1 MKAALSLAACL
12 VLVAPAVTAN
22 PPSAKSAP
30 APVAPGTVR
39 SAKAVLQEYVSAWNR
54 HDPAALDRLLD
65 PDSVH
70 EDVPAGFR
78 GKGPAEIKAF
88 AGEVFKAQPDL
99 KWRLT
104 TIVES
109 GSTVA
114 AEWTW
119 TSTYTGDGPN
129 GPVKGQKISVH
140 GATFVVV
147 EGGRVRRFVDY
158 YDFASAFPA
167 PTGDAK

>member
-12 VLVAPAVTAN
+12 VLVAPAIAED
-22 PPSAKSAP
+22 PPSP
-30 APVAPGTVR
+30 
-39 SAKAVLQEYVSAWNR
+39 KAVIQEYVSAWNR
-54 HDPAALDRLLD
+54 HDPAALDPLLD
-65 PDSVH
+65 PASVH

-104 TIVES
+104 TIVQS

-119 TSTYTGDGPN
+119 TATYTGDGPN
-129 GPVKGQKISVH
+129 GPVKGQKISAH
-140 GATFVVV
+140 GASFAVV
-147 EGGRVRRFVDY
+147 ERGRIRRFVDY

-167 PTGDAK
+167 PTAGAK

>member
-1 MKAALSLAACL
+1 MKLAVSLAVCVAMI
-12 VLVAPAVTAN
+12 APAAAAE
-22 PPSAKSAP
+22 PPSTKNAAAVGDS
-30 APVAPGTVR
+30 GTAR

-54 HDPAALDRLLD
+54 HDPAALEPLLD
-65 PDSVH
+65 PESVH
-70 EDVPAGFR
+70 EDVPAAFR
-78 GKGPAEIKAF
+78 GKGPAQIKAF
-88 AGEVFKAQPDL
+88 AAEVFKAQPDL

-104 TIVES
+104 TVVES

-129 GPVKGQKISVH
+129 GPVKGQKISAH
-140 GATFVVV
+140 GATFAVV
-147 EGGRVRRFVDY
+147 EGGRIRRFVDY

-167 PTGDAK
+167 PSSAAK

>member
-1 MKAALSLAACL
+1 MRVALTLAACWA
-12 VLVAPAVTAN
+12 VISPAVAAD
-22 PPSAKSAP
+22 PPAAKNVP
-30 APVAPGTVR
+30 AGVASDTPR

-54 HDPAALDRLLD
+54 HDPAALDSLLD
-65 PDSVH
+65 PESVH
-70 EDVPAGFR
+70 EDIPAAFR

-88 AGEVFKAQPDL
+88 ALEVFKAQPDL

-129 GPVKGQKISVH
+129 GPVKGQKISAR
-140 GATFVVV
+140 GATFAVV
-147 EGGRVRRFVDY
+147 EGGRIRRFVDY

-167 PTGDAK
+167 PTAGAK

>member
-1 MKAALSLAACL
+1 MNVALSLAACV
-12 VLVAPAVTAN
+12 VLVAPAGAGD
-22 PPSAKSAP
+22 PPSAKIAP
-30 APVAPGTVR
+30 APIARAAAG
-39 SAKAVLQEYVSAWNR
+39 SAKAVVREYVAAWNR
-54 HDPAALDRLLD
+54 HNPAALDPLLD
-65 PDSVH
+65 PESVH

-88 AGEVFKAQPDL
+88 AGDVFKAQPDL

-104 TIVES
+104 TIVRS

-129 GPVKGQKISVH
+129 GPVKGRKISAH
-140 GATFVVV
+140 GASFAVV
-147 EGGRVRRFVDY
+147 ENGRIRRFVDY
-158 YDFASAFPA
+158 YDFASSFPA
-167 PTGDAK
+167 PTGAVK